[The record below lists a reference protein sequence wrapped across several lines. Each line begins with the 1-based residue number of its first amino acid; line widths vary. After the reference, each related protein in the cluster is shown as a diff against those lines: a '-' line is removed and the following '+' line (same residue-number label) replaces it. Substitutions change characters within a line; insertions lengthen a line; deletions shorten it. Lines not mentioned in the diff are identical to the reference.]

1 MNPDGVCIIAVV
13 RQALNQC
20 DGKQAAEHITCANQA
35 LGMSVQIVAAMPG
48 LAYGANI
55 EVAGFEGKCNVA
67 ELDDDVLVHFNRY
80 QHLEIDEADITAGAF
95 QSSTH
100 RADAAD
106 AIISKGV
113 ESCASVLEFLEVTRE
128 PTTMVS
134 MTFESNTG
142 RIRGWG
148 STSCCRDRPDFD
160 TTLNELFATSK

>member
-1 MNPDGVCIIAVV
+1 MQRPQQNRACNGIV
-13 RQALNQC
+13 RSRSTLRADRTCSNSKPPCLRPASNAPGEPSFEHPQASWGDRRQC
-20 DGKQAAEHITCANQA
+20 
-35 LGMSVQIVAAMPG
+35 V
-48 LAYGANI
+48 
-55 EVAGFEGKCNVA
+55 
-67 ELDDDVLVHFNRY
+67 
-80 QHLEIDEADITAGAF
+80 AGAF
-95 QSSTH
+95 QSRSSTH

-148 STSCCRDRPDFD
+148 STSCCRGRPDFD